1 MAREL
6 ETKPTLRGYAL
17 LARPRKWGVAGLAVI
32 GSGISLVVA
41 ATGAVYIE
49 TLNDLHTNSV
59 GTLATWVAALVL
71 VVAALVALAHKGR
84 HAGWFHPL
92 SLPFATLAVMSLGAA
107 LWVYFTHEA
116 VGLLYDPGYEPVIA
130 STLAV
135 AVSVTACEAL
145 ALVVVG
151 YIVGVSAAFALTK
164 QAKPAV
170 VEQRWPM
177 FRYRDM
183 RRAGLTLM
191 VLGAVS
197 QLAVVALARGSTY
210 GANQLHYGLASIL
223 DPSAATAL
231 LVGLILVTLTASH
244 TTKPRRLRN
253 LLRGSEW
260 AALSLYISA
269 VALTGERGG
278 LIAPTVY
285 FGWVYST
292 QVRVIPLKW
301 IVAGVLLALVSGT
314 VIANYR
320 QGDGLSP
327 GSPNVVIQNAVGDVS
342 SSAWLTEQT
351 VIYVP
356 SMARYMHGS
365 TYLAAV
371 ESQLPGPVARALGAP
386 TRTASA
392 VFRNIIGFSN
402 PNQGFAE
409 SYPSEAYLNFGL
421 VGCLGAGL
429 FLGALMGW
437 AWRKRRVTATRPRDL
452 LYPVLLAGLVY
463 GFRSD
468 ALTQI
473 KDVLYPM
480 LAVWL
485 LMRWYRLRL
494 TAVPTPAAVRT
505 HRTPEAITGTLFNGY
520 EGLVED

>member
-6 ETKPTLRGYAL
+6 ETEPR
-17 LARPRKWGVAGLAVI
+17 ARPRKWGVAGLAEV
-32 GSGISLVVA
+32 GFGISLVAA
-41 ATGAVYIE
+41 ATGAVFIE
-49 TLNDLHTNSV
+49 VLNDIHTNSV

-92 SLPFATLAVMSLGAA
+92 SLPFATLAIMSLGAI
-107 LWVYFTHEA
+107 LWVYFTHQT
-116 VGLLYDPGYEPVIA
+116 VGLLYDTGNRPAGA
-130 STLAV
+130 SSLGA

-145 ALVVVG
+145 TLVVVG
-151 YIVGVSAAFALTK
+151 YIVGVGVAFARTK

-170 VEQRWPM
+170 VEQRRPM

-183 RRAGLTLM
+183 RHAGLMLM

-197 QLAVVALARGSTY
+197 QLTVGALERGTTY
-210 GANQLHYGLASIL
+210 GANQLHYGLTSIL
-223 DPSAATAL
+223 APGAATAL
-231 LVGLILVTLTASH
+231 FVGLILVTLTASH
-244 TTKPRRLRN
+244 TTKPKRLRN

-260 AALSLYISA
+260 TALCFYFSA
-269 VALTGERGG
+269 VALTGQRAG

-285 FGWVYST
+285 FVWVYST
-292 QVRVIPLKW
+292 QVRVIAPKW
-301 IVAGVLLALVSGT
+301 IVVGVLLALAGGT

-320 QGDGLSP
+320 QDTGLLPRSP
-327 GSPNVVIQNAVGDVS
+327 SVVIGNAVGDVY

-356 SMARYMHGS
+356 SMAPYMHGS
-365 TYLAAV
+365 TYVAAV
-371 ESQLPGPVARALGAP
+371 ESQLPGPLARAVGSP
-386 TRTASA
+386 TRTATA
-392 VFRNIIGFSN
+392 VFRNIIGFSD
-402 PNQGFAE
+402 PNQGFGE

-421 VGCLGAGL
+421 AGCLGAGL

-437 AWRKRRVTATRPRDL
+437 AWRKHRVTATRPRDL
-452 LYPVLLAGLVY
+452 LYPVLLAGLVW

-480 LAVWL
+480 LAVSV
-485 LMRWYRLRL
+485 LMGWYRLRSNGRRPISRSDSDSSDAL
-494 TAVPTPAAVRT
+494 ETV
-505 HRTPEAITGTLFNGY
+505 TGTLFNSY
-520 EGLVED
+520 EGIMED

>member
-6 ETKPTLRGYAL
+6 EAEPTLRGYAL
-17 LARPRKWGVAGLAVI
+17 LARPRKWGVAGLAVV
-32 GSGISLVVA
+32 GAGISLVVA
-41 ATGAVYIE
+41 AAGAVYIE
-49 TLNDLHTNSV
+49 ALNDLHTNSV

-71 VVAALVALAHKGR
+71 VVAAFVALAHKGR

-116 VGLLYDPGYEPVIA
+116 VGLLYDPGYGPVIA

-135 AVSVTACEAL
+135 AVSVTAGEAL
-145 ALVVVG
+145 TLVVVG
-151 YIVGVSAAFALTK
+151 YIVGAGAAFALTK
-164 QAKPAV
+164 QANSTV

-197 QLAVVALARGSTY
+197 QLAVVALTRGSTY
-210 GANQLHYGLASIL
+210 GANQVHYGLASIL
-223 DPSAATAL
+223 SNSAATAL
-231 LVGLILVTLTASH
+231 FVGLILVTLTASH

-269 VALTGERGG
+269 VALTGDRAG
-278 LIAPTVY
+278 LIAPIVY
-285 FGWVYST
+285 LAWIYST

-301 IVAGVLLALVSGT
+301 IVAGVLLALVCGT

-327 GSPNVVIQNAVGDVS
+327 GSPKVVIQNAVGDVS

-356 SMARYMHGS
+356 FTDGYMHGS

-371 ESQLPGPVARALGAP
+371 ESQLPGPVARAVGAP

-392 VFRNIIGFSN
+392 VFRNIIGFAD

-421 VGCLGAGL
+421 VGCLGAGI

-437 AWRKRRVTATRPRDL
+437 AWRKRRMTATRPRDL

-463 GFRSD
+463 GLRSD

-480 LAVWL
+480 LAL
-485 LMRWYRLRL
+485 CALMRWYRLR
-494 TAVPTPAAVRT
+494 
-505 HRTPEAITGTLFNGY
+505 
-520 EGLVED
+520 